1 MTVEQWLGK
10 DNLLGID
17 IWMRKYRKGE
27 ESFDEWLDR
36 VSGGNKR
43 VKNAIISKK
52 FVPGGRIL
60 SNRGIKDTRVTYSN
74 CFMAGSKVLTIDGFK
89 NIEDIAIGDMVLS
102 HDEQFHRVNDIMC
115 REYTGDIYCLESINF
130 MEPIKCT
137 PNHKILTNHGW
148 KRADRILACSEQI
161 KAQDKIKMAQHHM
174 IKFTPKI
181 VSALDGFKA
190 RDNSKVE
197 VKDGMAQI
205 YTLVNDR
212 GTTTYQHRGNSVR
225 AEWVFDDDF
234 AYFIG
239 RWLGDGSIT
248 ARRGYKNPSILQIV
262 FNATTERDAFERCKS
277 IGENVFGIHASYRE
291 TNQNVIALRFESEII
306 ASWFV
311 NHFGEKCDGKFVPN
325 EYLGCVPMM
334 VGLCDADGTLDT
346 HGAFRI
352 VLKNRK
358 LIDWLYYTMW
368 MNGINASP
376 IHSVERQADT
386 YEFRVGVA
394 ISNKFLN
401 PLLSK
406 QYSDGRN
413 NLDVRGDFEYA
424 ALSSISI
431 SEDCHCKVYNLSVE
445 DTHTYNVNGVIVH
458 NCYVIAPPE
467 DNIESIFESRKKLA
481 RTYSYGGGCGIDISK
496 LAPAGAKVHNQ
507 AEKTSGAVSFMQG
520 YSQTTEE
527 IGQNGRRGALMIS
540 LDCHHP
546 DLMDFIDIKTKE
558 NSVTKANIS
567 VRVTDDFMQAVEDNT
582 DWVMSFTRPE
592 TGETIT
598 KTAKARDIFDKLC
611 ENNWNWAEPGIL
623 FWDNIEEYNLLSNN
637 PDFEYA
643 GTNPCAEEPLPAG
656 GSCLL
661 GSINL
666 SAFVDDCGDFMY
678 DDFYETVDTGIR
690 YLNEVLDEG
699 LPLHPLQEQRD
710 SVRDW
715 RQVGLGVC
723 GVADMLIKMH
733 LRYDS
738 DEAIEHCRDI
748 SIAMANHAMYVSANL
763 ACEKGPYPK
772 YTKGTITTPFFRA
785 NADTLTKNMVENYGL
800 RNSQLLTIA
809 PTGTISTMLGISG
822 GIEPIFAKSYKRKT
836 ESLHETTQY
845 YDVLTP
851 IYQKY
856 ADEHGLTVNDK
867 FPDWFVDSSEIDY
880 NKRVAMQAAW
890 QKGIDASISS
900 TVNLPNEATIDDVKN
915 IYMSAWKNG
924 LKGITIYRSGC
935 KREGV
940 LIVEDKNKEEIQTEE
955 SIPRGAIMNCS
966 DDLVGKKRKLTTGCG
981 SLHVLAFFDP
991 YNGDLQEV
999 YFNKGSTGGCA
1010 NFMTGLSRTVSL
1022 LCRAGVDIATIKD
1035 QLDSSGVCP
1044 SYAART
1050 ATKHDTS
1057 KGSCCP
1063 MAIGN
1068 ALMDMYKEMQED
1080 VDDDYDEDYKSYVMS
1095 QEKLNSIKLGVCP
1108 ECGEP
1113 MTHEGGCD
1121 ICKSCGYSHCG

>member
-17 IWMRKYRKGE
+17 IWLRKYRKGE

-36 VSGGNKR
+36 VSNGNKK
-43 VKNAIISKK
+43 VKKAIIDKK
-52 FVPGGRIL
+52 FIPGGRIL
-60 SNRGIKDTRVTYSN
+60 SNRGVKDTRVTYSN
-74 CFMAGSKVLTIDGFK
+74 C
-89 NIEDIAIGDMVLS
+89 
-102 HDEQFHRVNDIMC
+102 
-115 REYTGDIYCLESINF
+115 
-130 MEPIKCT
+130 
-137 PNHKILTNHGW
+137 
-148 KRADRILACSEQI
+148 
-161 KAQDKIKMAQHHM
+161 
-174 IKFTPKI
+174 
-181 VSALDGFKA
+181 
-190 RDNSKVE
+190 
-197 VKDGMAQI
+197 
-205 YTLVNDR
+205 
-212 GTTTYQHRGNSVR
+212 
-225 AEWVFDDDF
+225 
-234 AYFIG
+234 
-239 RWLGDGSIT
+239 
-248 ARRGYKNPSILQIV
+248 
-262 FNATTERDAFERCKS
+262 
-277 IGENVFGIHASYRE
+277 
-291 TNQNVIALRFESEII
+291 
-306 ASWFV
+306 
-311 NHFGEKCDGKFVPN
+311 
-325 EYLGCVPMM
+325 
-334 VGLCDADGTLDT
+334 
-346 HGAFRI
+346 
-352 VLKNRK
+352 
-358 LIDWLYYTMW
+358 
-368 MNGINASP
+368 
-376 IHSVERQADT
+376 
-386 YEFRVGVA
+386 
-394 ISNKFLN
+394 
-401 PLLSK
+401 
-406 QYSDGRN
+406 
-413 NLDVRGDFEYA
+413 
-424 ALSSISI
+424 
-431 SEDCHCKVYNLSVE
+431 
-445 DTHTYNVNGVIVH
+445 
-458 NCYVIAPPE
+458 YVVAPPE
-467 DNIESIFESRKKLA
+467 DSIESIYESRKKLA
-481 RTYSYGGGCGIDISK
+481 RTYSYGGGCGIDLSK

-546 DLMDFIDIKTKE
+546 DLLDFIDIKTKDG
-558 NSVTKANIS
+558 SVTKANIS
-567 VRVTDDFMQAVEDNT
+567 VRVTDDFMQAVKDDT
-582 DWVMSFTRPE
+582 DWVMSFTREE

-598 KTAKARDIFDKLC
+598 KTAKARDIFNKLC

-623 FWDNIEEYNLLSNN
+623 FWDTIEDYNLLSNN

-661 GSINL
+661 ASINL

-678 DDFYETVDTGIR
+678 DDFYDTIDVGIR

-715 RQVGLGVC
+715 RQVGLGVM

-748 SIAMANHAMYVSANL
+748 SMAMANHAMYISSNL

-772 YTKGTITTPFFRA
+772 YTNDVVDTPFFRA
-785 NADTLTKNMVENYGL
+785 NADTLTKNMVDNYGL

-856 ADEHGLTVNDK
+856 ADEHNLTVNDK

-890 QKGIDASISS
+890 QMGIDASISS

-915 IYMSAWKNG
+915 IYMSAWENG

-940 LIVEDKNKEEIQTEE
+940 LVVEDNKNQANFKTEE
-955 SIPRGAIMNCS
+955 DIPRGAIMNCS
-966 DDLVGKKRKLTTGCG
+966 DDLVGKKRKLITGCG
-981 SLHVLAFFDP
+981 SLHVLAFFDSDD
-991 YNGDLQEV
+991 GSLQEV
-999 YFNKGSTGGCA
+999 YFNRGSTGGCS
-1010 NFMTGLSRTVSL
+1010 NFMTGLSRTISL
-1022 LCRAGVDIATIKD
+1022 LCRAGVDIETIKD
-1035 QLDSSGVCP
+1035 QLDSTGVCP
-1044 SYAART
+1044 SYATRS

-1068 ALMDMYKEMQED
+1068 ALMDMYKEMQEE
-1080 VDDDYDEDYKSYVMS
+1080 VEDDYDGDCESHVIS
-1095 QEKLNSIKLGVCP
+1095 QEKLNSIKLGICP

>member
-1 MTVEQWLGK
+1 MTIEQWLGK

-17 IWMRKYRKGE
+17 IWLRKYRKGE

-36 VSGGNKR
+36 VSNGNKK
-43 VKNAIISKK
+43 VKKAIIDKK
-52 FVPGGRIL
+52 FIPGGRIL
-60 SNRGIKDTRVTYSN
+60 SNRGVKDTRVTYSN
-74 CFMAGSKVLTIDGFK
+74 C
-89 NIEDIAIGDMVLS
+89 
-102 HDEQFHRVNDIMC
+102 
-115 REYTGDIYCLESINF
+115 
-130 MEPIKCT
+130 
-137 PNHKILTNHGW
+137 
-148 KRADRILACSEQI
+148 
-161 KAQDKIKMAQHHM
+161 
-174 IKFTPKI
+174 
-181 VSALDGFKA
+181 
-190 RDNSKVE
+190 
-197 VKDGMAQI
+197 
-205 YTLVNDR
+205 
-212 GTTTYQHRGNSVR
+212 
-225 AEWVFDDDF
+225 
-234 AYFIG
+234 
-239 RWLGDGSIT
+239 
-248 ARRGYKNPSILQIV
+248 
-262 FNATTERDAFERCKS
+262 
-277 IGENVFGIHASYRE
+277 
-291 TNQNVIALRFESEII
+291 
-306 ASWFV
+306 
-311 NHFGEKCDGKFVPN
+311 
-325 EYLGCVPMM
+325 
-334 VGLCDADGTLDT
+334 
-346 HGAFRI
+346 
-352 VLKNRK
+352 
-358 LIDWLYYTMW
+358 
-368 MNGINASP
+368 
-376 IHSVERQADT
+376 
-386 YEFRVGVA
+386 
-394 ISNKFLN
+394 
-401 PLLSK
+401 
-406 QYSDGRN
+406 
-413 NLDVRGDFEYA
+413 
-424 ALSSISI
+424 
-431 SEDCHCKVYNLSVE
+431 
-445 DTHTYNVNGVIVH
+445 
-458 NCYVIAPPE
+458 YVVAPPE
-467 DNIESIFESRKKLA
+467 DSIESIYESRKKLA
-481 RTYSYGGGCGIDISK
+481 RTYSYGGGCGIDLSK

-507 AEKTSGAVSFMQG
+507 AEKTSGAVSFMEG

-546 DLMDFIDIKTKE
+546 DLLDFIDIKTKDG
-558 NSVTKANIS
+558 SVTKANIS
-567 VRVTDDFMQAVEDNT
+567 VRVTDDFMQAVEDDD
-582 DWVMSFTRPE
+582 DWVMSFTREE

-598 KTAKARDIFDKLC
+598 KTAKARDIFNKLC

-623 FWDNIEEYNLLSNN
+623 FWDTIEDYNLLSNN
-637 PDFEYA
+637 PDFKYA

-661 GSINL
+661 ASINL

-678 DDFYETVDTGIR
+678 DDFYDTIDVGIR

-710 SVRDW
+710 SVKDW
-715 RQVGLGVC
+715 RQVGLGVM

-748 SIAMANHAMYVSANL
+748 SMAMANHAMYISSNL

-772 YTKGTITTPFFRA
+772 YTNTTLDTPFFRA

-856 ADEHGLTVNDK
+856 ANEHELTVNDK

-890 QKGIDASISS
+890 QTGIDASISS

-940 LIVEDKNKEEIQTEE
+940 LVVEDNKNQANFKTEE
-955 SIPRGAIMNCS
+955 DIPRGAIMNCS
-966 DDLVGKKRKLTTGCG
+966 DDLVGKKRKLITGCG
-981 SLHVLAFFDP
+981 SLHVLAFFDSDD
-991 YNGDLQEV
+991 GSLQEV
-999 YFNKGSTGGCA
+999 YFNRGSTGGCS
-1010 NFMTGLSRTVSL
+1010 NFMTGLSRTISL
-1022 LCRAGVDIATIKD
+1022 LCRAGVDIETIKD
-1035 QLDSSGVCP
+1035 QLDSTGVCP
-1044 SYAART
+1044 SYATRS

-1068 ALMDMYKEMQED
+1068 ALMDMYKEMQEE
-1080 VDDDYDEDYKSYVMS
+1080 VDDDYDGDYESHIMS
-1095 QEKLNSIKLGVCP
+1095 QEKLNSIKLGICP